1 MFHLMDK
8 ENHEDSM
15 LDKALMF
22 PILASVWAAKK
33 VKKQEYKLEDLIK
46 ALTIM
51 LKHGDVAHP
60 CYCEH
65 DTLYIYPNS
74 MDFTEEEFATL
85 ENLGFIRDEEGFYSF
100 KYGSC

>member
-1 MFHLMDK
+1 MK
-8 ENHEDSM
+8 
-15 LDKALMF
+15 
-22 PILASVWAAKK
+22 
-33 VKKQEYKLEDLIK
+33 DLIK

-85 ENLGFIRDEEGFYSF
+85 ENLGFIQDFRGLIGRLTHTMIKINITNCTVVRS
-100 KYGSC
+100 K